1 MTCLWFSFTCFYE
14 HVRPPRARR
23 HHGYGPDLPPLQSAA
38 DAADAD
44 VSEEE
49 KCEKTFSAKK
59 VHLIKFG
66 IVKHIQLK

>member
-14 HVRPPRARR
+14 HVRPSRPRR

-49 KCEKTFSAKK
+49 KC
-59 VHLIKFG
+59 G
-66 IVKHIQLK
+66 G